1 MEVSF
6 LISCANYHANHV
18 FWTLTHSAP
27 HALLMFQAFL
37 KSIFLEHSVYLNALM
52 DTMDINFHFLFHFRI
67 FAFNARCNV
76 LVAIIT
82 QLARTALHNTSTF
95 IIIPAIKTV
104 LEANMLRL
112 IVLVKIAQ
120 HLAWTALALQ
130 LHAQLV
136 IHHPASLTFI
146 ILSVFLLVLQVF
158 TQAVVQL
165 ALNVQVHA
173 LTVSTVL
180 QSAHHA

>member
-6 LISCANYHANHV
+6 LISCANCHANHV
-18 FWTLTHSAP
+18 FRTLTHSAP
-27 HALLMFQAFL
+27 HALLMSQAFL
-37 KSIFLEHSVYLNALM
+37 KSIFLEHSVYLSALM

-76 LVAIIT
+76 LIAIIT

-120 HLAWTALALQ
+120 HLA
-130 LHAQLV
+130 
-136 IHHPASLTFI
+136 
-146 ILSVFLLVLQVF
+146 
-158 TQAVVQL
+158 
-165 ALNVQVHA
+165 
-173 LTVSTVL
+173 
-180 QSAHHA
+180 